1 MAKDARWK
9 SFGVL
14 GKLSLNLNTMRTIHT
29 DISIPIHL
37 RSMAERIEEQT
48 LALDALLREHLGA
61 KPK

>member
-14 GKLSLNLNTMRTIHT
+14 GKLSLTLNTMRSIQT
-29 DISIPIHL
+29 DITTPIHL
-37 RSMAERIEEQT
+37 RKRAEKIEEQT
-48 LALDALLREHLGA
+48 LALDTLLREHLGA